1 MTQLE
6 EWAKTADP
14 EDPLRRALH
23 VARLGLEAQNPSVH
37 DFSQRTTQKVFR
49 DRRAL
54 SRIPAS
60 TLSEFSQMLVKKFA
74 AELHVEL
81 PDEKAFGEMLSRAL
95 SCTREE
101 WGRATES
108 FARLLRLP
116 NGRPASIAPG
126 SLEILYKEMLRS
138 PLVSARLKRRGISA
152 IAKWAARLTGSPA
165 ETFRRRIQEV
175 RGNPKTR

>member
-1 MTQLE
+1 MAELE

-23 VARLGLEAQNPSVH
+23 VARLALEAQNPSVH
-37 DFSQRTTQKVFR
+37 DFSRRTTEKVFR
-49 DRRAL
+49 DRRSL
-54 SRIPAS
+54 SRTPESI
-60 TLSEFSQMLVKKFA
+60 LSEFSEKLIKAFA
-74 AELHVEL
+74 AEIHVEI
-81 PDEKAFGEMLSRAL
+81 PDEKAFGEMLARAL
-95 SCTREE
+95 ARTREE

-175 RGNPKTR
+175 RGKPKTR